1 MALENLDTDAVD
13 PHFWANPPWADGRG
27 KYRMGLAPI
36 ELDQWLSRPIQNP
49 LRLHKQTLLTNRYAS
64 VVATTSYSQNAQ
76 ATLAEQMQVSAR
88 DYPDSIADCAL
99 SVADDLCLIESSGA
113 QRLLAGCV
121 CSPSYWDLRS
131 KIGHPLQTIHEPVTT
146 LNAKIG
152 DGIQRFIA
160 NAPVMRPFERSN
172 WLIHGDNKRLHLR
185 SESLPTSDPAHWWIR
200 SERETLCRLDNDYM
214 LFSINVRFQR
224 LAYVAQYDAAREAMI
239 EALINFDQAETDYF
253 GGAEKVFVLSNYLK
267 NAGERF

>member
-36 ELDQWLSRPIQNP
+36 ELDQWLSRPIRNP

-88 DYPDSIADCAL
+88 DYPDAIADCAL

-113 QRLLAGCV
+113 QRG
-121 CSPSYWDLRS
+121 R
-131 KIGHPLQTIHEPVTT
+131 
-146 LNAKIG
+146 
-152 DGIQRFIA
+152 
-160 NAPVMRPFERSN
+160 
-172 WLIHGDNKRLHLR
+172 
-185 SESLPTSDPAHWWIR
+185 SLPDGAGSAFWRGCPSVCWALH
-200 SERETLCRLDNDYM
+200 
-214 LFSINVRFQR
+214 F
-224 LAYVAQYDAAREAMI
+224 AA
-239 EALINFDQAETDYF
+239 AL
-253 GGAEKVFVLSNYLK
+253 
-267 NAGERF
+267 R